1 MSVIHESLK
10 KARESRQQKD
20 PGTPAG
26 EGSTLTVRAGRSP
39 GVRFWWLMLFF
50 VLAEGAFFIRES
62 ALRLKAEEKMKQAYL
77 ELNDVRGNSL
87 LVQKKKIQ
95 IESQVE
101 DLRNQLKKAVLDKT
115 DLLRSKRSVEL
126 ENLEKEK
133 KISELTK
140 TMHEVEMSKFQLKEE
155 AQALKR
161 ELSRWSSPLPLATQN
176 AESSSSEPPPRR
188 S

>member
-10 KARESRQQKD
+10 KARETRQPKD
-20 PGTPAG
+20 QATPSG
-26 EGSTLTVRAGRSP
+26 EVPALTVRTGRPPS
-39 GVRFWWLMLFF
+39 VRFLWLMLFF
-50 VLAEGAFFIRES
+50 VLLEGAFFIRES
-62 ALRLKAEEKMKQAYL
+62 ALRHKAEEKMKQAYL

-87 LVQKKKIQ
+87 EAQKKKVQ

-101 DLRNQLKKAVLDKT
+101 DLRDQLKKAVLDKT
-115 DLLRSKRSVEL
+115 DVLRSKRSVEM
-126 ENLEKEK
+126 ENLDKEK

-155 AQALKR
+155 IRALKQ
-161 ELSRWSSPLPLATQN
+161 ELSRWSSPLPVAAQS
-176 AESSSSEPPPRR
+176 AESPSPEPSRR